1 MNRDDVEVF
10 VEAARAGSL
19 SEAARRLGV
28 TPAVASKRLA
38 VLEREAG
45 VRLMHR
51 STRKLALTREGEGF
65 LPAAQAV
72 LDAHESAR
80 ATLASGRATAHG
92 IIRLTSPITFG
103 SKVLW
108 PLLPKFLHV
117 NPNLEADLQLSDQVL
132 DLYEGAIDAAI
143 RIAPL
148 ADTRLIAKS
157 VSPNPMVLCA
167 SPQYLSRHGTPSN
180 VDELGRHQCLAFGGA
195 TQWSFGES
203 KSRRSVRVH
212 GRIRS
217 NNYEVIRSACLSG
230 YGIMLSSRWD
240 VHDDIARRV
249 LVEVKLGVDPTALHV
264 WLVYPTRSP
273 LPLRLSLLFE
283 YLVSTVPVAMKGL
296 HTVESR

>member
-38 VLEREAG
+38 VLERESG

-51 STRKLALTREGEGF
+51 STRKLALTREGEAF

-80 ATLASGRATAHG
+80 ATLASGRAGARG
-92 IIRLTSPITFG
+92 IIRLTAPITFG

-108 PLLPKFLHV
+108 PLLPKFLHA
-117 NPNLEADLQLSDQVL
+117 NPDLEADLQLSDQVM
-132 DLYEGAIDAAI
+132 DLYEGSIDAAI

-148 ADTRLIAKS
+148 ADTRLIAKALS
-157 VSPNPMVLCA
+157 ANPMVLCA
-167 SPQYLSRHGTPSN
+167 APQYVSRHGTPSSTE
-180 VDELGRHQCLAFGGA
+180 ELGRHQCLAFGGA
-195 TQWSFGES
+195 TQWSFGEG

-212 GRIRS
+212 GRVRS
-217 NNYEVIRSACLSG
+217 NNYEVIRGACLSG

-249 LVEVKLGVDPTALHV
+249 LIEVKLGIDPTALRV

-283 YLVSTVPVAMKGL
+283 HLVRTVPIAMRGL
-296 HTVESR
+296 HTANAR